1 MTKAQ
6 EEFET
11 YTLTPFGCAKCGSNA
26 CMVIPLM
33 KNLTQTEEPGLL
45 IHCHRCGEEI
55 GMITIT
61 TAAYQLLLQS
71 ELELLKKEGQTEKNT
86 V

>member
-11 YTLTPFGCAKCGSNA
+11 YTLTPFGCAKCGSSA
-26 CMVIPLM
+26 CIVIPLM
-33 KNLTQTEEPGLL
+33 KNLTQTDEPGLL
-45 IHCHRCGEEI
+45 ISCHTCGEEI

-61 TAAYQLLLQS
+61 TAAYQLLLKN
-71 ELELLKKEGQTEKNT
+71 ELEIVRREGQTEKNT
-86 V
+86 I